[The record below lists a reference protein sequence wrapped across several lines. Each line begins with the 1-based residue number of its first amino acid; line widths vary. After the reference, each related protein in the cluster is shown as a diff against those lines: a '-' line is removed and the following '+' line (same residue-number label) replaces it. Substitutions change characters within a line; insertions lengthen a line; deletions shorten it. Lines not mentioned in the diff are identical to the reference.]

1 MTEPKDP
8 TSEGVDEDSGLTGML
23 GRGGAA
29 AMRPVRKVA
38 DAGKDVLNDEA
49 ERAIDGVMAG
59 PLPEAVGRSVVEH
72 RVVERVVASAL
83 ETRRAETDNTAAGS
97 PVDLEQVEEAVR
109 RALEN
114 PAFERMLQET
124 ISSRLIYGSRR
135 PDHAEPILQ
144 ANDP

>member
-23 GRGGAA
+23 GRAGAA

-83 ETRRAETDNTAAGS
+83 ETKRAETDNTAPLARRRPGAGRGGR
-97 PVDLEQVEEAVR
+97 PARAREPRFRADAAGDDLE
-109 RALEN
+109 
-114 PAFERMLQET
+114 PADC
-124 ISSRLIYGSRR
+124 GSRR